1 MIRMEISPLITLA
14 LVFGTASCCYLDTL
28 SGPVEGFLTNVHE
41 DLVEI
46 FLGIPFAE
54 PPIGN
59 LRFQKPKPV
68 KPWTETLVATRMPPA
83 CVQYTTYP
91 FPWADHLP
99 GKSEDCLYLNIYAPV
114 DARNGSNLA
123 VLFWIYGGGFTFG
136 SNRMD
141 LYDASALAIHGNVI
155 VVTINYRLGLFGF
168 LTSNTKDAPGNVGM
182 YDIVMALQWVNDN
195 IESFGGDKKR
205 ITLFGE
211 SAGSIA
217 LSLLCTSPLTKGL
230 FTKAILESGTSIF
243 LKSNWLAANL
253 ALSQRLAEAVGCA
266 SQVKTIEN
274 DPESVVGCL
283 RSNATMKL
291 FVIFLIT

>member
-1 MIRMEISPLITLA
+1 
-14 LVFGTASCCYLDTL
+14 
-28 SGPVEGFLTNVHE
+28 
-41 DLVEI
+41 
-46 FLGIPFAE
+46 
-54 PPIGN
+54 
-59 LRFQKPKPV
+59 
-68 KPWTETLVATRMPPA
+68 
-83 CVQYTTYP
+83 
-91 FPWADHLP
+91 
-99 GKSEDCLYLNIYAPV
+99 
-114 DARNGSNLA
+114 
-123 VLFWIYGGGFTFG
+123 
-136 SNRMD
+136 
-141 LYDASALAIHGNVI
+141 
-155 VVTINYRLGLFGF
+155 
-168 LTSNTKDAPGNVGM
+168 M

-283 RSNATMKL
+283 RSKKADDLARVLWSFSPAATSSFFPQYDDDLIPRNFLDEMREGNFHHVPL
-291 FVIFLIT
+291 LIGNVRDEGAFLITTKQPEVFGFFGHKNPNINKTHAEDMIRSIFPISDNSLKSMPSTI